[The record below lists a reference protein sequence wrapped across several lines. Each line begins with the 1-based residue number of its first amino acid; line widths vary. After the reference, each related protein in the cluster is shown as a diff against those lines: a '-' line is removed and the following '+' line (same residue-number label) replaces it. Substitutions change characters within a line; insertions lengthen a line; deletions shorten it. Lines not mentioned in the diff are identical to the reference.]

1 MSGIPG
7 TLGGNLKM
15 NAGCYGQEIGSNLVE
30 CTIISSNGKML
41 TRKKKEIS
49 FGYRTSTFHND
60 IIIDAT
66 FTFKYDHK
74 NK

>member
-1 MSGIPG
+1 
-7 TLGGNLKM
+7 
-15 NAGCYGQEIGSNLVE
+15 
-30 CTIISSNGKML
+30 ML

-60 IIIDAT
+60 IITDAT

-74 NK
+74 NKNNEKNKESYC